1 MPSRSG
7 GRCTP
12 SVGCACSNY
21 PSPSFP
27 FLSTRLLGGELLGYA
42 VTTIPPLS
50 RDVSALLGLEPPLL
64 VLPAAR
70 KCGRRGRWRRKGRE
84 LSAPGPGRGRGK
96 VRRLRRKCQRKWV
109 LCRDGSVGWLRKRSP
124 STPERGTVYVS
135 LHT

>member
-1 MPSRSG
+1 MAVAHPPLAVPAATTLPLLSLFCQCDFSG
-7 GRCTP
+7 
-12 SVGCACSNY
+12 AA
-21 PSPSFP
+21 
-27 FLSTRLLGGELLGYA
+27 LGIA
-42 VTTIPPLS
+42 VTTTPPLS

-70 KCGRRGRWRRKGRE
+70 KCGRREMETEGAGAVSTE
-84 LSAPGPGRGRGK
+84 SGLEGGRGK

-109 LCRDGSVGWLRKRSP
+109 LCWDGSVGWLRKRSP